1 MAFSYKNEMFYKD
14 TKMKTKEF
22 SSQKKASELLEKAFH
37 GDRLNHAY
45 LFYGPEE
52 SGKFT
57 FSLVVAK
64 MLNCLKGNACGTCIS
79 CRKVDSGIHPDVSVV
94 SPEGKNIKIEQVRQ
108 LKNLSSF
115 RPNEGEKKVYIFQDA
130 HKMSLPAANSLLAVL
145 EEPPDYIVF
154 ILLVPELSLLPDTV
168 VSRCQCIP
176 FGRVSR
182 KEIYHLLKTQ
192 QPQLSPV
199 KLRTAA
205 HAAEGSIGRAL
216 KLIGSEDWNQWRDS
230 SFEWWKGFNHCSPR
244 ELFSYAEQLAQED
257 NLLEF
262 LEFVE
267 SYYRDCLIYGS
278 TGEEDLIINIDYLE
292 EIKQIYIGPQR
303 VLIKIIEELERFK
316 RKIAIPLNK
325 KNALEAMLVK
335 MKGVK

>member
-1 MAFSYKNEMFYKD
+1 
-14 TKMKTKEF
+14 MKLKEI
-22 SSQKKASELLEKAFH
+22 SGQKKASELLEKAIH
-37 GDRLNHAY
+37 GNRINHAY
-45 LFYGPEE
+45 LFYGPKE

-57 FSLVVAK
+57 FSLMAAK

-79 CRKVDSGIHPDVSVV
+79 CRKVDRGIHPDVSVV
-94 SPEGKNIKIEQVRQ
+94 SPEGKNIKIEQIRQ

-115 RPNEGEKKVYIFQDA
+115 KPNEGRKKVYIFQEA

-154 ILLVPELSLLPDTV
+154 ILLVPELFLLPDTV

-182 KEIYHLLKTQ
+182 KEIYNVLKVQKPHLSQ
-192 QPQLSPV
+192 E
-199 KLRTAA
+199 KLQAAA
-205 HAAEGSIGRAL
+205 HAAEGSILRAI
-216 KLIGSEDWNQWRDS
+216 KLAGSEDWNQWRHS
-230 SFEWWKGFNHCSPR
+230 SFQWWKGFLHCKSR
-244 ELFSYAEQLAQED
+244 ELFSYGEQLAQEE
-257 NLLEF
+257 NLIEF
-262 LEFVE
+262 LDFIE
-267 SYYRDCLIYGS
+267 SYYRDCLVYGS

-292 EIKQIYIGPQR
+292 EIKKIEVGSSR
-303 VLIKIIEELERFK
+303 LLIKAIEELESFK
-316 RKIAIPLNK
+316 RKLSVPLNK